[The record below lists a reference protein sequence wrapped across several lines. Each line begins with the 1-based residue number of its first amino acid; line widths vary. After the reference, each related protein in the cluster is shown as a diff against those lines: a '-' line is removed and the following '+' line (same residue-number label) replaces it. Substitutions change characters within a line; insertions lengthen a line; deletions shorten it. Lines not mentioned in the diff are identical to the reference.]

1 MKGLIE
7 VWKVSIPDGFPRPF
21 SRRICFCRDYSL
33 QRFQFLTDS
42 LAHLAI
48 SDLDQVCRLLLVSI
62 PDGFPRP
69 FSHRR
74 LRCLTCKKALVSIPD
89 GFPRPFS
96 RVSVGATRQPLK
108 VSIPHGFPR
117 PFSLLGVFFIE
128 SPLLE
133 FQFLTDSLAHLA

>member
-1 MKGLIE
+1 MAR
-7 VWKVSIPDGFPRPF
+7 VSIPDGFPRPF
-21 SRRICFCRDYSL
+21 SPLFALSQNQPIR
-33 QRFQFLTDS
+33 
-42 LAHLAI
+42 
-48 SDLDQVCRLLLVSI
+48 VSI

-108 VSIPHGFPR
+108 VSIPQGFPR

-133 FQFLTDSLAHLA
+133 FQFLTDSL